1 VIAMSVDGV
10 PVLETERLR
19 LRGPAA
25 SDLDAEAAMW
35 ADSAVVRHIGN
46 PSTREESWA
55 RILRSRGLWALLG
68 YGYWVVEEKASGR
81 FVGDVGLADFNRLLE
96 PSISGI
102 PEIGWVLDSR
112 CHGLGYASEAAAAAL
127 GWGEANL
134 SADRYCC
141 IISPGNVASIRVA
154 EKLGFKLTAE
164 TTYKNDPILVFH
176 RPASRRTPVAS
187 GS

>member
-1 VIAMSVDGV
+1 MIAMSVDGV

-19 LRGPAA
+19 LRAPSAD
-25 SDLDAEAAMW
+25 DLDDEATMW

-81 FVGDVGLADFNRLLE
+81 FVGDVGLADFNRMLE

-127 GWGEANL
+127 AWGEANL
-134 SADRYCC
+134 AADRYCC
-141 IISPGNVASIRVA
+141 IIAPGNAPSIRVA
-154 EKLGFKLTAE
+154 EKLGFVRTAE

-176 RPASRRTPVAS
+176 RPAARISSAAKS
-187 GS
+187 S